1 MKIRVRFEKDGG
13 LRFVGHLDV
22 MRFFHKAF
30 QRAGVQVRFTEGFH
44 PHPVMSFASPLSVG
58 LRSRGEYLD
67 TEVEVSENSR
77 EMTERLNREMVPGIR
92 VTQFRRLPEV
102 EGKKGNSAMALVG
115 LADYRVKLISEKAD
129 FSASELAEKA
139 VHFLECHE
147 ILTWR
152 KTKHREEETDI
163 RPWIH
168 RFEFFPETE
177 EFIMRLSAGSE
188 SNCKPETVMS
198 AFLEFC
204 GISLFPEG
212 EAPARESWLSICR
225 MDLLTADGISLGDLG
240 EDIQ

>member
-1 MKIRVRFEKDGG
+1 MKIRVRFEKDGS

-30 QRAGVQVRFTEGFH
+30 QRAEIKVRFTEGFH

-67 TEVEVSENSR
+67 TEVETSDSSR
-77 EMTERLNREMVPGIR
+77 KMIERLNREMVPGIR

-115 LADYRVKLISEKAD
+115 LADYRVRLISEKAD
-129 FSASELAEKA
+129 FSASDPAA
-139 VHFLECHE
+139 QAAHFMECSR

-168 RFEFFPETE
+168 QFDFDPETD
-177 EFIMRLSAGSE
+177 EFVMRLSAGSE

-198 AFLEFC
+198 AFLDFC

-225 MDLLTADGISLGDLG
+225 MDLLTGGGISLGDLG
-240 EDIQ
+240 EDIP